1 MAMETSFRKAWPVKP
16 YLSYF
21 FCKSQNGYDHGL
33 WTPLCLGSDPPTATS
48 QLCGLPKSLN
58 LCVPQFLIC
67 KVGMI
72 EFT

>member
-33 WTPLCLGSDPPTATS
+33 WTPLCLGSDPPLRLLSCVA
-48 QLCGLPKSLN
+48 CLN
-58 LCVPQFLIC
+58 HLTCVCLSS
-67 KVGMI
+67 
-72 EFT
+72 